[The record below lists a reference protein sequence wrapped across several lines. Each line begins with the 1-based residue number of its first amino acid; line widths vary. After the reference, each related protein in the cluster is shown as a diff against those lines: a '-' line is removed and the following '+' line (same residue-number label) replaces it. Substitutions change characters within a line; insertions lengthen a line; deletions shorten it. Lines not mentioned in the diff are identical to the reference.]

1 MNRGEESSNRRAVV
15 ETMDTEVRREE
26 SSNLR
31 AVLKTMDTVV
41 RGEENIFGYRS
52 QGRLILKLINSCSCY
67 VVPEKICEI

>member
-26 SSNLR
+26 NSNWR

-41 RGEENIFGYRS
+41 RGEENIFGYMNSYRS
-52 QGRLILKLINSCSCY
+52 QGRLILKPIAKADLY
-67 VVPEKICEI
+67 

>member
-1 MNRGEESSNRRAVV
+1 
-15 ETMDTEVRREE
+15 MDTEVRREK

-52 QGRLILKLINSCSCY
+52 QGRLILKPYIEINQL
-67 VVPEKICEI
+67 V